1 LTPIG
6 GTLLLVGAL
15 LLLAIVAGKASGRV
29 GLPGLII
36 FMLIGIAV
44 GSEGVGG
51 IEFDDANLAQS
62 VGIVA
67 LSMILFSGGLDTRW
81 SSVRPVLWQGIAL
94 STVAV
99 AFTATIVGGVAAWM
113 LGLPLLK
120 GLLLGA
126 IVSST
131 DAAAVFSVM
140 RSRGLGLA
148 KRLRRILELESGSN
162 DPMAVFLTVGLL
174 TLIANPGY
182 PFVSLIPM
190 FLVQMGL
197 GLLVGVALGHLAAS
211 IINRLDLAYDGLYP
225 VYTLAVALFVYGV
238 ADTLGGNGFLAV
250 YLAGMS
256 MATHSFIHKRSVLRF
271 HDGVGW
277 LMQIV
282 MFVVLG
288 LLVYPS
294 DLIQAAVP
302 GLVIALVLVF
312 VARPIGVFLTLRF
325 SNLTTR
331 ELLMI
336 SWVGLRGAVPIV
348 LATYPLV
355 YGLEDAD
362 LIFNVVFFAVGLSVV
377 LQSPLI
383 PAVAKRLGVDE
394 PVEPSTR
401 YPLELE
407 QTSALDSDLIEVRVP
422 VRSVAIGKKILDLGF
437 PEQALVVLIGRGRQ
451 FIVPRGATVIEA
463 DDKLLFL
470 SDQDTV
476 TKIRRI
482 VEARS

>member
-1 LTPIG
+1 LSPIG
-6 GTLLLVGAL
+6 GPLLLVGAL
-15 LLLAIVAGKASGRV
+15 LLLAIMAGKASGRV
-29 GLPGLII
+29 GLPGLIL

-44 GSEGVGG
+44 GSEGIGG
-51 IEFDDANLAQS
+51 IAFDDANLAQS

-67 LSMILFSGGLDTRW
+67 LSLILFSGGLDTRW
-81 SSVRPVLWQGIAL
+81 SSVRPVLWQGIGL

-99 AFTATIVGGVAAWM
+99 ALTAGIVGGVATWM

-174 TLIANPGY
+174 TLIVNPGY
-182 PFVSLIPM
+182 PFISLVPM
-190 FLVQMGL
+190 FLIQMGL
-197 GLLVGVALGHLAAS
+197 GGLVGVVLGHLAAS

-294 DLIQAAVP
+294 DLIRVAVP

-312 VARPIGVFLTLRF
+312 VARPLGVFLTLRF
-325 SNLTTR
+325 SSLSTR

-355 YGLEDAD
+355 YGLQDAD

-383 PAVAKRLGVDE
+383 PAVARRLGVDE
-394 PVEPSTR
+394 PVERSTR

-422 VRSVAIGKKILDLGF
+422 AKSAIIGKKILELNF

-451 FIVPRGATVIEA
+451 FIVPRGATVIET

-476 TKIRRI
+476 TKVRQI
-482 VEARS
+482 VEERS